1 MFGILSFYIELV
13 VFSCFSSLGFSLK
26 IARNTRLG
34 ERVCILED
42 TMRMVKIKPKP
53 MDLET
58 AMQKFLLVKESQHT
72 GDETMKDYRNC
83 LARFLADSHNSLDY
97 PLLES
102 DVLTFFA
109 AIPDTSPARYNKP
122 FQNINAFLNWA
133 LEQELIEKNPIKVH
147 KLHKR
152 RDDGNIKPLPVD
164 KLQAFLASLDK
175 STYTGLRD
183 YVICMVMLDTGIRP
197 KELLALRD
205 SDYHSHDKCLVVSRL
220 TAKTRMRRIAYL
232 NKSVAF
238 LLESFLPQKP
248 EDWEDWL
255 FPSYEGQKLSVSQLD
270 KSFAHH
276 SEDCGIKLTPYQL
289 RHSFATLF
297 LKNGGDLFSLQH
309 LMGHSDLRMTKRYV
323 DLDEEHIAKQ
333 HDSFSPAKLISTGSS
348 RLRRVCQ

>member
-1 MFGILSFYIELV
+1 
-13 VFSCFSSLGFSLK
+13 
-26 IARNTRLG
+26 
-34 ERVCILED
+34 
-42 TMRMVKIKPKP
+42 MRMVKMKPKP

-72 GDETMKDYRNC
+72 GEETMKDYRNY

-97 PLLES
+97 SLLES

-183 YVICMVMLDTGIRP
+183 YVICMQCSST
-197 KELLALRD
+197 KE
-205 SDYHSHDKCLVVSRL
+205 SR
-220 TAKTRMRRIAYL
+220 RR
-232 NKSVAF
+232 SVWQ
-238 LLESFLPQKP
+238 SSTPLP
-248 EDWEDWL
+248 
-255 FPSYEGQKLSVSQLD
+255 SV
-270 KSFAHH
+270 
-276 SEDCGIKLTPYQL
+276 
-289 RHSFATLF
+289 R
-297 LKNGGDLFSLQH
+297 
-309 LMGHSDLRMTKRYV
+309 
-323 DLDEEHIAKQ
+323 
-333 HDSFSPAKLISTGSS
+333 
-348 RLRRVCQ
+348 

>member
-1 MFGILSFYIELV
+1 MKKVILTTMALLTALTMPA
-13 VFSCFSSLGFSLK
+13 SS
-26 IARNTRLG
+26 
-34 ERVCILED
+34 
-42 TMRMVKIKPKP
+42 
-53 MDLET
+53 
-58 AMQKFLLVKESQHT
+58 
-72 GDETMKDYRNC
+72 
-83 LARFLADSHNSLDY
+83 
-97 PLLES
+97 
-102 DVLTFFA
+102 
-109 AIPDTSPARYNKP
+109 
-122 FQNINAFLNWA
+122 
-133 LEQELIEKNPIKVH
+133 EKNPIKVH

-205 SDYHSHDKCLVVSRL
+205 SDYHSHDKCLVVSKL